1 MNKLRI
7 LKPISQVAKSVSI
20 RTYKSTPLALGGGDH
35 DDGHGHAHPVKLFL
49 IYIKIFNLIEI

>member
-7 LKPISQVAKSVSI
+7 LRPISHVAKSVSI

-35 DDGHGHAHPVKLFL
+35 HDDGHGHAHPVKLFL
-49 IYIKIFNLIEI
+49 TYI